1 MFQTAPSLLISL
13 VFIPHKTHNSGQP
26 SPLCPSL
33 LVHMLFPDQVTRSP
47 VSLLPQL
54 SLFFPLGFNERPTS
68 HGNPSPP
75 VTAAAKVKP
84 RAGIVHKY
92 RHRSEGKERTIRA
105 IYFPM
110 HLRSLQIAESAA
122 ADKLVNRMVGPQ
134 LLAISIDKALCVPV
148 CFPISCGLHAC
159 RGRRDWGRKWLALTS
174 QTHGICIPKVAQQS
188 FGFLF
193 QHLCRL

>member
-1 MFQTAPSLLISL
+1 MAITALQSLLQPRSS
-13 VFIPHKTHNSGQP
+13 PGQE
-26 SPLCPSL
+26 
-33 LVHMLFPDQVTRSP
+33 
-47 VSLLPQL
+47 L
-54 SLFFPLGFNERPTS
+54 STNTDTG
-68 HGNPSPP
+68 
-75 VTAAAKVKP
+75 
-84 RAGIVHKY
+84 
-92 RHRSEGKERTIRA
+92 SEGKERTIRA